1 MRLDRRQLL
10 AAGAAALAAS
20 PPAFALGAQPR
31 VPRLGLIAD
40 CQYADQDDNGQRM
53 YRLSLGKLKAAVEDF
68 NDRDVDAVVQ
78 LGDFIDRDWK
88 SFDSLQPMVDAAR
101 APWRFVLGNHDFSVD
116 DALKTQVPQRLGMP
130 ARYYAFDLGDWTFL
144 ALDGNDLSEY
154 GWPEGSPELVESR
167 RRHREFHAGKPDWN
181 GGIGPTQMAWID
193 QRLILADRARRKVA
207 LFCHFSVW
215 PVNPHNL
222 WNAPEVMALLERHR
236 CVKAWINGH
245 NHDGDQGQKAGIH
258 YLNLKAML
266 DTPET
271 AYAVASFHADRIQI
285 DGVGRQASQTL
296 RFGDTKVLR

>member
-1 MRLDRRQLL
+1 MRLDRRHLL
-10 AAGAAALAAS
+10 AAGAAAFAS
-20 PPAFALGAQPR
+20 PVFATRR

-40 CQYADQDDNGQRM
+40 CQYADADDNGQRM
-53 YRLSLGKLKAAVEDF
+53 YRLAPGKLKAAVADL
-68 NDRDVDAVVQ
+68 NTRDLDAIVH

-88 SFDSLQPMVDAAR
+88 SYDALQPMVDAAR

-116 DALKTQVPQRLGMP
+116 DTLKAQVPGRLKMP

-154 GWPEGSPELVESR
+154 GWPKGSSELAESR
-167 RRHREFHAGKPDWN
+167 RLHRELYAGKPDWD
-181 GGIGPTQMAWID
+181 GGIGAAQMAWID
-193 QRLILADRARRKVA
+193 QRLTAADHVGRKVA
-207 LFCHFSVW
+207 LFCHFSAW

-222 WNAPEVMALLERHR
+222 WNAPEVVALLERHPSA
-236 CVKAWINGH
+236 KAWINGH

-266 DTPET
+266 DTQET

-296 RFGDTKVLR
+296 LLGDTSAAR